1 MSLNQIPDFMLSDEA
16 GNVKDKIAV
25 LSGAGGAF
33 EKTNKS
39 EFDAYKA
46 DNALQLDAKMD
57 KFGGLIEG
65 SLDMGSNG
73 IILGPFRIIANVT
86 QGSLDFELI

>member
-1 MSLNQIPDFMLSDEA
+1 M
-16 GNVKDKIAV
+16 GY
-25 LSGAGGAF
+25 
-33 EKTNKS
+33 NKKAPMVVDIGVPKA